1 MFGFGKSRAAAALAL
16 LFMIALAAS
25 CSNTI
30 TSADEQRIDVEIR
43 APLGASGQTA
53 QASTY
58 TLTVTGVGI
67 LVPIVAPLTLSDG
80 LLVGNISVPA
90 GPDRTFRIDAYDRTG
105 TLVFSGQTLA
115 DVVGGSELK
124 LDIQLTPQVPM
135 ITATPVFVKTLQGDL
150 LAVTISV
157 YHLPDVAS
165 LGISLSS
172 FRSVG
177 DTYIVTD
184 ARYVQIDP
192 QLAKV
197 AASNV
202 SFDAN
207 YVMTIDLTLR
217 NPTSRMVD
225 ENGYTEIAVVYYQTN
240 IYEVSPY
247 ETATFTP
254 SVDYMVDKS
263 SHELSVSGIRAESAV
278 ALLYDYWYRRIASWD
293 MGYGAISS
301 VIYDGSGNNLN
312 GTATGT
318 SALDGPF
325 GGLARRFNGSGDFV
339 TVPDNALLDIQNEI
353 TISTWVY
360 LPAAAAVPNPMSSL
374 ICKRNADGAI
384 NYQLLLDDPST
395 TDGVRSIVFRYGTAP
410 FHTYRVDNLPDNRT
424 AGWFHIVFSYRF
436 GEPSSAMLVLGQGC
450 TITEMPGAWVTGS
463 GEAPPPNTGGPLFMG
478 KDNATSPGYLNGG
491 LYGVELFDIA
501 WTWGVAYYNLFTGC
515 R

>member
-1 MFGFGKSRAAAALAL
+1 MFGFGKSRTVAALAL
-16 LFMIALAAS
+16 LFVIAVAAS
-25 CSNTI
+25 CSEKI
-30 TSADEQRIDVEIR
+30 TSVADQKMDVEIR
-43 APLGASGQTA
+43 TSIETSGRAA
-53 QASTY
+53 QALRF
-58 TLTVTGVGI
+58 TLTVTGPGI
-67 LVPIVAPLTLSDG
+67 LDPIVAKLTLSDG
-80 LLVGNISVPA
+80 LLVGSISVPA
-90 GPDRTFRIDAYDRTG
+90 GPDRVFRIDVYDDTG
-105 TLVFSGQTLA
+105 ALIYSGQTIT

-165 LGISLSS
+165 LGVSLTSH
-172 FRSVG
+172 RSVG
-177 DTYIVTD
+177 NTYIVTD
-184 ARYVQIDP
+184 SRNVQIDP
-192 QLAKV
+192 QLNKV

-217 NPTSRMVD
+217 NPTSSMVD
-225 ENGYTEIAVVYYQTN
+225 ENGYTKIAVVYYQTN
-240 IYEVSPY
+240 TYEVSPY
-247 ETATFTP
+247 ETASFTP
-254 SVDYMVDKS
+254 AMDYMVDKS
-263 SHELSVSGIRAESAV
+263 SHQLPVSGIRAENAV
-278 ALLYDYWYRRIASWD
+278 AQLYDYWYSRIASWD

-301 VIYDGSGNNLN
+301 VIYDGSGNGLN

-339 TVPDNALLDIQNEI
+339 TVPDNALLDLQEEI
-353 TISTWVY
+353 TISMWVY
-360 LPAAAAVPNPMSSL
+360 LPVGAAVPNPMSSL
-374 ICKRNADGAI
+374 VCKRNANGAI

-395 TDGVRSIVFRYGTAP
+395 TDGVKSIVFRYGTAP
-410 FHTYRVDNLPDNRT
+410 YHTYEVDNLPDNRT

-478 KDNATSPGYLNGG
+478 KDNTTSTNYFAGG
-491 LYGVELFDIA
+491 LYDVELFDIA
-501 WTWGVAYYNLFTGC
+501 WTWGVAWYNLFTGC